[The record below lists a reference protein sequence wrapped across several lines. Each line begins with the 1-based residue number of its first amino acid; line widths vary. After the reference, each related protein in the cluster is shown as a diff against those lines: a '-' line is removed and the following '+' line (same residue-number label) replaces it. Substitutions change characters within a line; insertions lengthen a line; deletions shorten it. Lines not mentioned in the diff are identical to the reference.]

1 MNYRNTDEARANRLA
16 SMTTTAADTTLS
28 PPAGPDP
35 FQGRRQLR
43 EAAQIRVDRIVP
55 DPDQPRK
62 EFDADSL
69 ARLAESL
76 KTRGQ
81 LQPIRVRWDESRG
94 VYVVVL
100 GERRW
105 RAAGIVGLD
114 AVTAVVVNGRP
125 SPEELLEDQLVE
137 NALRE
142 DLKPVEQARAYQSLM
157 ARLGLTQRQLAERLQ
172 VSQGAIAQA
181 LALLDLPAPVQA
193 QVDGGRL
200 APTVAYEVAK
210 LPTPEIQAELAD
222 RILAEGLT
230 RAAVVAEV
238 RAAKVAKKGRG
249 PKGTPVGK
257 TARVAKRVVRLPVGT
272 VTIELRHGKGDGL
285 ASLIGL
291 LVEAKKRLEAEQ
303 EDRASRD
310 RRLIDER
317 AAS

>member
-1 MNYRNTDEARANRLA
+1 MNYRNSNEARANRLA
-16 SMTTTAADTTLS
+16 SMTPVPAAGSLPT
-28 PPAGPDP
+28 PGGPDP

-43 EAAQIRVDRIVP
+43 EAAQIRVERIEA
-55 DPDQPRK
+55 DPNQPRK

-81 LQPIRVRWDESRG
+81 LQPIRVRWDEGRG

-100 GERRW
+100 GERRL
-105 RAAGIVGLD
+105 RAAGLAGLD
-114 AVTAVVVNGRP
+114 TVAAVVVSGNP

-142 DLKPVEQARAYQSLM
+142 DLRPVEQARAYQSLM
-157 ARLGLTQRQLAERLQ
+157 ARLGLTQRQLADRLQ

-181 LALLDLPAPVQA
+181 LALLALPATIQA
-193 QVDGGRL
+193 QVDMGEL

-230 RAAVVAEV
+230 RSDVVEEV
-238 RAAKVAKKGRG
+238 RAAKNTKGGRG
-249 PKGTPVGK
+249 SRT
-257 TARVAKRVVRLPVGT
+257 TAGRKNPRTTRRVIRLPAGT
-272 VTIELRHGKGDGL
+272 VTVELRPGKRDGQVADLVALL
-285 ASLIGL
+285 A
-291 LVEAKKRLEAEQ
+291 EAQARLQAEQ
-303 EDRASRD
+303 AGQGRD
-310 RRLIDER
+310 
-317 AAS
+317 AAA